1 MNFSTS
7 VGGGQA
13 SGRMSHAPAGC
24 LAGIAIPMS
33 LLGLLGVF
41 SALEG
46 VAKSQPWSE
55 IAGPAI
61 TGGIFTVVGLSLL
74 LLARQVFVKGRKK
87 AQLQQQ
93 HPGKPWMWREDW
105 ASGRIED
112 SSRTATAG
120 LWGFAILWSA
130 FTFPLAAFFF
140 RQEGFPP
147 RQTAM
152 WLILIFPLA
161 GILLLWAAIRQTA
174 ARMKFGTSHLQ
185 LVTQPG
191 VIGRQFRATLET
203 TLKEVPADGMEV
215 ILSNIRRVISGSGK
229 SSSTSEHVIWQE
241 ATTLPASRLS
251 LGMNGVTVPL
261 TFNIPLEAEPCDD
274 ANSRNCV
281 LWRVEV
287 SAQLPGIDYT
297 QNFEVPVFTT
307 EATPVD
313 VEEIEGIEE
322 RSRARVRATPVET
335 KRMVMEQSISS
346 GTKFTFPPPMK
357 GTAAAAGA
365 VLLVLAIGASAVIY
379 FEVVNCFT
387 VVAGVLGLLF
397 GAAIIFATGHS
408 SYVLVESGSVTARHR
423 LLGMSWGKTFRSD
436 EIIDVVPVVG
446 SSNSGTGKATY
457 GVGVQTSAGQSYT
470 VSLFGMEK
478 PEAEWIAEKIRVAI
492 EGSVIARSDGPEAD

>member
-7 VGGGQA
+7 VGGAKA

-24 LAGIAIPMS
+24 LAVIAIPMS

-41 SALEG
+41 AALKG
-46 VAKSQPWSE
+46 VAKSAPWSE

-61 TGGIFTVVGLSLL
+61 TGGIFTVVGFGLL
-74 LLARQVFVKGRKK
+74 LLARHLFVSGRKK
-87 AQLQQQ
+87 QQLQEQ
-93 HPGKPWMWREDW
+93 HPEKPWMWREDW

-112 SSRTATAG
+112 SSKTATVG
-120 LWGFAILWSA
+120 LWGFAILWCA
-130 FTFPLAAFFF
+130 FTFPLTFVLF
-140 RQEGFPP
+140 RQEGLPP

-152 WLILIFPLA
+152 WFILVFPLA

-203 TLKEVPADGMEV
+203 NLKEVPGDGVEV
-215 ILSNIRRVISGSGK
+215 IISNIRRVTSGSGK
-229 SSSTSEHVIWQE
+229 NRSTREDVIWQE
-241 ATTLPASRLS
+241 AVTLPPSRLS
-251 LGMNGVTVPL
+251 QGMNGVTVPL
-261 TFNIPLEAEPCDD
+261 NFNIPLDSEPCDD
-274 ANSRNCV
+274 SNSANCV

-287 SAQLPGIDYT
+287 SAQVPGIDYS
-297 QNFEVPVFTT
+297 QNFEVPVFAT
-307 EATPVD
+307 EATPSR
-313 VEEIEGIEE
+313 VEEIEAIEE
-322 RSRARVRATPVET
+322 RTRARVRATPVET

-357 GTAAAAGA
+357 GTAATAVA
-365 VLLVLAIGASAVIY
+365 VLLVLVTGISAVIY
-379 FEVVNCFT
+379 FDVVNCFT
-387 VVAGVLGLLF
+387 VVAGVICILL
-397 GAAIIFATGHS
+397 GAAIVFATGHS
-408 SYVLVESGSVTARHR
+408 SYVLVESGNVTARHK

-446 SSNSGTGKATY
+446 SSNSGSGKATY
-457 GVGVQTSAGQSYT
+457 GVAVRNTAGRDYT

-478 PEAEWIAEKIRVAI
+478 PEAEWISEKIRQTI
-492 EGSVIARSDGPEAD
+492 KGS

>member
-1 MNFSTS
+1 MKFSNS
-7 VGGGQA
+7 GGGAQA
-13 SGRMSHAPAGC
+13 SGRMRNAPAGC
-24 LAGIAIPMS
+24 LAAIGIPMS

-41 SALEG
+41 AALKG
-46 VAKSQPWSE
+46 VAKSEPWSE

-61 TGGIFTVVGLSLL
+61 IGGIFTVVGLGLL
-74 LLARQVFVKGRKK
+74 FLARQIFVRGRKL

-105 ASGRIED
+105 AAGRIED
-112 SSRTATAG
+112 SSRSATVG

-130 FTFPLAAFFF
+130 FTFPLAAFLF

-152 WLILIFPLA
+152 WFVLIFPLA

-191 VIGRQFRATLET
+191 VIGRQFRATLDT
-203 TLKEVPADGMEV
+203 TLKEAPADGIEV
-215 ILSNIRRVISGSGK
+215 TISNIRRVTTRSGSD
-229 SSSTSEHVIWQE
+229 SSTSEHVIWQE

-261 TFNIPLEAEPCDD
+261 TFDIPLDAEPCDD
-274 ANSRNCV
+274 SNSRNCV

-287 SAQLPGIDYT
+287 SAQLPGIDYS
-297 QNFEVPVFTT
+297 QNFEVPVFITQ
-307 EATPVD
+307 ATPSD
-313 VEEIEGIEE
+313 EEDIEEIEE
-322 RSRARVRATPVET
+322 RSRARVRATPVDT

-357 GTAAAAGA
+357 GTAATAVA
-365 VLLVLAIGASAVIY
+365 VLLVLAIGGSAVIY
-379 FEVVNCFT
+379 YEVVNCFT
-387 VVAGVLGLLF
+387 VVAGLLCLLF
-397 GAAIIFATGHS
+397 GVAIIFVTGHS
-408 SYVLVESGSVTARHR
+408 SYVLVESGNVTARHR
-423 LLGMSWGKTFRSD
+423 LLGMSWGKKFRSD

-457 GVGVQTSAGQSYT
+457 GIGVKTAAGQSYT
-470 VSLFGMEK
+470 VSMFGIEK

-492 EGSVIARSDGPEAD
+492 KGS